1 MNSKHETSGPGG
13 QPRAELE
20 MSRSDSA
27 LESFLVWPLAAAAL
41 AARANVRFLGISCRR
56 YRVSEVYRVVW
67 RCLGRPRIRSLLS
80 SHRCDCGI
88 FPQGQAGSR
97 HSFVHP
103 TRYTVQPLRILL
115 RVIA

>member
-1 MNSKHETSGPGG
+1 
-13 QPRAELE
+13 

-41 AARANVRFLGISCRR
+41 AGKANVRFLEGLMSW
-56 YRVSEVYRVVW
+56 YRVSEVYQVVC

-88 FPQGQAGSR
+88 FPQRQAGSR

-103 TRYTVQPLRILL
+103 MRYTVQPLRILL